1 MTDVGG
7 ELYSYP
13 QIFYGLEEMEERMGV
28 VGEQEN
34 VAEEETRK
42 TSKLNGKNESG
53 RELEDEFME
62 VQLFRCEVS
71 VGG

>member
-7 ELYSYP
+7 EIYSYP
-13 QIFYGLEEMEERMGV
+13 QKFYGLEEIEERMCV
-28 VGEQEN
+28 VGEHEN
-34 VAEEETRK
+34 VAEEETRE
-42 TSKLNGKNESG
+42 TGNLNGKNESG